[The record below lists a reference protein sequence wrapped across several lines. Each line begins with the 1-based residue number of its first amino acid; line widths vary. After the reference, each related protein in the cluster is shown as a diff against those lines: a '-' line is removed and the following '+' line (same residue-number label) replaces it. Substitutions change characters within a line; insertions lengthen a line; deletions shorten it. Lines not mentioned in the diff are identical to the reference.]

1 MKKHSVS
8 SRLLCLLLV
17 FFCMA
22 QVAFAEEVPTETRYV
37 AVDGPS
43 ANIDLAFG
51 SVCILNGCRTVD
63 GYVPLAGSERRL
75 DTAQAAFAF
84 ERNTGTLVYS
94 MNPDTRLPVGGLAK
108 MVTMLLTLEY
118 CNMDDIVTVT
128 NNKRFPSGQLH
139 VNLKNEEQLTVEDL
153 LYCVVLGNASDA
165 CIVLS
170 ERVSGNTEAFVE
182 KMNAR
187 VRQMGC
193 TNTNFT
199 NVYGGDSGQ
208 AYTTARD
215 MARITMECIKNE
227 KFKELFS
234 AQKYTVPATNRSD
247 KRLLESTNYFVFPIT
262 EYWN

>member
-94 MNPDTRLPVGGLAK
+94 MNPDTRLPVAALPK
-108 MVTMLLTLEY
+108 WSP
-118 CNMDDIVTVT
+118 C
-128 NNKRFPSGQLH
+128 
-139 VNLKNEEQLTVEDL
+139 
-153 LYCVVLGNASDA
+153 C
-165 CIVLS
+165 
-170 ERVSGNTEAFVE
+170 
-182 KMNAR
+182 
-187 VRQMGC
+187 
-193 TNTNFT
+193 
-199 NVYGGDSGQ
+199 
-208 AYTTARD
+208 
-215 MARITMECIKNE
+215 
-227 KFKELFS
+227 
-234 AQKYTVPATNRSD
+234 
-247 KRLLESTNYFVFPIT
+247 
-262 EYWN
+262 